1 MSALSL
7 ETDFLRRILGTS
19 TRTLQ
24 RLYRDLSQESPVSR
38 PRAAEW
44 LLADRWFI
52 ESQIDEL
59 DAALSREYCRKLAR
73 CQRHWGRPEPRV
85 YHAISG
91 TLGCLVSSP
100 LGPHALGR
108 LLTPAALAE
117 LFSPER
123 LVASLTLAEL
133 WAVPPILK
141 LVLLEKIA
149 QSLSTWSL
157 ASEQCECEVRSAIEC
172 LHSLGRIRWRVL
184 IESISIVHHILSR
197 DPAATYA
204 KMDFES
210 RDMYRH
216 VIDNLAMEARQS
228 EEFIA
233 TLAVTLADEASRGG
247 GRLSETHVGYYLVG
261 PGVPQ
266 LRLRGGLRASWP
278 TKLRELALRTPNLIY
293 VGSILALTTGLTV
306 GFQRFAGPLPWLW
319 AVLLWLPCSAP
330 ATAIVNLV
338 IHLALRRRRM
348 PRLDF
353 SQGIPEDCR
362 TLVAVPTMLLSR
374 SGVERSLERLEMHYL
389 ANRDPN
395 LAFALLTDC
404 PDSAA
409 PARAADPVLDFC
421 VRGMRRLNRRHAAEG
436 RAPFCMLHRWPQW
449 NESQRAWM
457 GRERKRGKLEDL
469 NRLLLG
475 VEDSFQVKIGDPSLL
490 DSIRYVITLDA
501 DTQFPHDTAWKLV
514 GTLAHPL
521 HRPVVDPR
529 TNLVREGYAILQP
542 LVSTSM
548 ESAGKSRF
556 ARMFSGQTGL
566 DPYTT
571 SIADVYHDLY
581 GKASFGGKGIYD
593 LQAFHLVL
601 DGRFPE
607 NSVLSHDVIEGEY
620 ARLGLVTDID
630 VVEDH
635 PSSYWAYC
643 QRKHRWTRGDWQLI
657 YWLFSRV
664 PGGDGKWSANPLPF
678 ISRWKLADNLR
689 RSLFEINLLVWMV
702 AAWMVAPAP
711 PVRIACIALL
721 LLVLPAYAEL
731 VTLLFTLPTIR
742 FWRIYFFERAA
753 HFWRAHQ
760 QAFLNLVFLP
770 HQALL
775 MGDAI
780 IRTLVRR
787 FVTGRNLLEWQCMAQ
802 VEAAR
807 ANSFDLMSAL
817 PWFAIA
823 LAAASAVCFGHHL
836 ALGIPLL
843 FALLWM
849 SSPLVAKHLS
859 KAPRTVRHQPPSDV
873 EFLRDISLRTWRY
886 FADFSHPEHH
896 WLVPDNVQEEPRAVA
911 HRASPT
917 NIGLQLASNVAAF
930 DFGYVNHQELAANLG
945 RLLATLW
952 RLEKHRGHFFNWYD
966 TKTVLPLSP
975 RYVSTVDSG
984 NCAAALVAVKQAC
997 ETMKNQP
1004 VITASVL
1011 QGIRDHCVRLRKALP
1026 PSMHRPSLAR
1036 MLAALTLQLE
1046 ETPSDMF
1053 FWERVLWEVIER
1065 VDELNQSIDA
1075 AYHAVPGGPAY
1086 LGSDELRYWQGALK
1100 MRVRAALAGLC
1111 DLAPWLKSPYK
1122 EMLRACAAEPRFE
1135 DLLAVLARVPQLDEL
1150 SQTYGA
1156 IENAVALILESD
1168 TPMASEP
1175 RGVLL
1180 QFHDQIGAARVCA
1193 RALLDRFAQHASS
1206 AWHCAHSMDFTFLFD
1221 PDREQLHIGYNAEAA
1236 RLDECCYDLLAS
1248 EARTAVFF
1256 AVAKGD
1262 VPCQTWFYL
1271 GRKVASFRGY
1281 RTLVSWSGTMFE
1293 YLMPSIFMKTFAPSL
1308 LGEALNGV
1316 VQVQQAFAQE
1326 QNVPWGISESSCSAR
1341 NRDMHYRYR
1350 AFGIPAVSLSRTPP
1364 ANLVVA
1370 PYASMLALMIDRQ
1383 LAAKNLH
1390 SMARRGW
1397 TGRYGFFEAID
1408 FQSGVPATRQNGT
1421 VVRSFMA
1428 HHQGMGLLALC
1439 NALLGNPMQK
1449 RFHAEPI
1456 VAAAELLLQERVPAM
1471 FAAVEN

>member
-1 MSALSL
+1 MPALSL

-24 RLYRDLSQESPVSR
+24 RLYRDLSQEPPSSR

-52 ESQIDEL
+52 ESQIAEL

-108 LLTPAALAE
+108 LLTTEALAE

-123 LVASLTLAEL
+123 LGASLTLAEL

-157 ASEQCECEVRSAIEC
+157 ASEQCEREVRSAMEC

-184 IESISIVHHILSR
+184 IESISVVHHILSR

-204 KMDFES
+204 RMDFES

-216 VIDNLAMEARQS
+216 VVENIAIEARQS
-228 EEFIA
+228 EEYVA
-233 TLAVTLADEASRGG
+233 TLCVALAGEASQAG
-247 GRLSETHVGYYLVG
+247 GRPRETHVGYYLVG

-266 LRLRGGLRASWP
+266 VRSRGRLRASWP
-278 TKLRELALRTPNLIY
+278 TQLRELALRAPNLIY
-293 VGSILALTTGLTV
+293 IGSILALTTGLTA
-306 GFQRFAGPLPWLW
+306 GFHRFLGPWPWLW

-330 ATAIVNLV
+330 AIAIVNLM

-353 SQGIPEDCR
+353 SQGIPGDCR

-374 SGVERSLERLEMHYL
+374 SSVERSLERLEMHYL

-404 PDSAA
+404 PDSAT
-409 PARAADPVLDFC
+409 PARDADPLLDFC
-421 VRGMRRLNRRHAAEG
+421 VRGMRRLNRRYLAEG
-436 RAPFCMLHRWPQW
+436 RAPFCLLHRQPEW

-490 DSIRYVITLDA
+490 HSIRYVITLDA

-521 HRPVVDPR
+521 HRPLVEPHS
-529 TNLVREGYAILQP
+529 NLVREGYAILQP

-556 ARMFSGQTGL
+556 ARIFSGQTGF

-571 SIADVYHDLY
+571 AIADVYHDLY
-581 GKASFGGKGIYD
+581 GRASFGGKGIYD
-593 LQAFHLVL
+593 LHAFHAVL

-620 ARLGLVTDID
+620 ARVGLVTDVD

-635 PSSYWAYC
+635 PSSYWACC
-643 QRKHRWTRGDWQLI
+643 QRKHRWTRGDWQLL

-664 PGGDGKWSANPLPF
+664 PGGDGKWNSNPLPL

-689 RSLFEINLLVWMV
+689 RSLFEINLLVWML
-702 AAWMVAPAP
+702 AAWMLAPAP
-711 PVRIACIALL
+711 PARIACIALL
-721 LLVLPAYAEL
+721 VLVLPAYAEL
-731 VTLLFTLPTIR
+731 AVLLFTLPPIR

-770 HQALL
+770 HQAAL
-775 MGDAI
+775 MADAI
-780 IRTLVRR
+780 LRTLVRR

-802 VEAAR
+802 VEAACAR
-807 ANSFDLMSAL
+807 GCDLVSAL
-817 PWFAIA
+817 QWIAITFVAAFA
-823 LAAASAVCFGHHL
+823 VYFGHF
-836 ALGIPLL
+836 ALGVPLL
-843 FALLWM
+843 FAFLWG
-849 SSPLVAKHLS
+849 SAPLVAKHLS
-859 KAPRTVRHQPPSDV
+859 TPPRPDRCEPPSDV

-886 FADFSHPEHH
+886 FTDFSHPEDH
-896 WLVPDNVQEEPRAVA
+896 WLVPDNVQEEPRAIA

-917 NIGLQLASNVAAF
+917 NIGLQLASHVAAS
-930 DFGYVNHQELAANLG
+930 DFGYVTHQELAAHLG
-945 RLLATLW
+945 RLLDTLR
-952 RLEKHRGHFFNWYD
+952 RLEKYRGHFFNWYD
-966 TKTVLPLSP
+966 TQTLLPLSP
-975 RYVSTVDSG
+975 CYISTVDSG

-997 ETMKNQP
+997 ETIQKQP
-1004 VITASVL
+1004 LITASVL
-1011 QGIRDHCVRLRKALP
+1011 QGLRDHSVRLRKALP
-1026 PSMHRPSLAR
+1026 PSVHRPSLAR
-1036 MLAALTLQLE
+1036 RIAALIRQLE
-1046 ETPSDMF
+1046 ERPSNLF
-1053 FWERVLWEVIER
+1053 SWESVLREVIER
-1065 VDELNQSIDA
+1065 VDELNESIDTAYRA
-1075 AYHAVPGGPAY
+1075 AFEDPIYPGD
-1086 LGSDELRYWQGALK
+1086 DELRYWQRALS
-1100 MRVRAALAGLC
+1100 MRARAALAGLC
-1111 DLAPWLKSPYK
+1111 ELAPWLKSPYQ
-1122 EMLRACAAEPRFE
+1122 EMLRGYAAEPRFE
-1135 DLLAVLARVPQLDEL
+1135 DLLAVLARVPRLGDL

-1156 IENAVALILESD
+1156 IEDAMALLLESAL
-1168 TPMASEP
+1168 PWGSEP
-1175 RGVLL
+1175 KDLL
-1180 QFHDQIGAARVCA
+1180 LHLHDQIGAARMCT
-1193 RALLDRFAQHASS
+1193 RDLLDRFAQHASS
-1206 AWHCAHSMDFTFLFD
+1206 AWHCAHSMDFAFLFD
-1221 PDREQLHIGYNAEAA
+1221 PDREQLHIGYNPEAA

-1262 VPCQTWFYL
+1262 VPCQAWFYL
-1271 GRKVASFRGY
+1271 GRKIASFRGY

-1316 VQVQQAFAQE
+1316 VQVQQAFARE

-1364 ANLVVA
+1364 ASLVVA

-1383 LAAKNLH
+1383 VAAKNLH

-1397 TGRYGFFEAID
+1397 TGRYGFFEAVD
-1408 FQSGVPATRQNGT
+1408 FQAGVSATTRNGT
-1421 VVRSFMA
+1421 IVRSFMA

-1439 NALLGNPMQK
+1439 NALLGNAMQK

-1456 VAAAELLLQERVPAM
+1456 VAAAELLLQERVPAR